1 MSKSSEVRK
10 AKAVELMCK
19 HVPQGGRI
27 LEVSCG
33 AGNELKALRARGY
46 QVQGTN
52 YTKYEKELPEID
64 VAHGVDII
72 EGLPF
77 ADNTFDGVMLLDVI
91 EHLRNHDRAVA
102 ELTRV
107 CKEGGHVLV
116 MTPNT
121 MKLTSRLHFLFTGF
135 FKLKRAFIGFDVAPP
150 DAFTFHNY
158 PPHLP
163 TFLYQMRS
171 RGLEHREFAA
181 SVYKA
186 KSFLFWP
193 FFFPFIWLATTL
205 TLNGERNLRGT
216 PAARMLKRI
225 LCSVGALCG
234 EFWFVVGRKTS
245 AAEAGNTELP
255 VWAERWREEA

>member
-1 MSKSSEVRK
+1 MSKSSETRK

-19 HVPQGGRI
+19 YVPQDGRI

-33 AGNELKALRARGY
+33 MGAQLKTLAGEGY

-52 YTKYEKELPEID
+52 YTKYEEELPEID
-64 VAHGVDII
+64 VTHGVDII

-77 ADNTFDGVMLLDVI
+77 EDNTFDGVMLLDVI

-107 CKEGGHVLV
+107 CKDGGHVLV

-121 MKLTSRLHFLFTGF
+121 MKLNSRVHFLLTGF

-171 RGLEHREFAA
+171 RGLEHQEFAA
-181 SVYKA
+181 SVYKP
-186 KSFLFWP
+186 KSFLYLLL
-193 FFFPFIWLATTL
+193 FPFVWLATTW
-205 TLNGERNLRGT
+205 TLKSEKNLKGT
-216 PAARMLKRI
+216 PAAGMLKQI
-225 LCSVGALCG
+225 LCSIGGLCG

-245 AAEAGNTELP
+245 ATEGGSTELP
-255 VWAERWREEA
+255 HWTERWRDEA